1 LLYIDGKSI
10 VADCI
15 KRQPPRDFAEF
26 ATNTMESEG
35 YKKLGSVG
43 SIFFALIT
51 GEIAGAIK
59 EGLVSFREVREPCW
73 KKVSEMKCSPG
84 GVVYDFEKALH

>member
-1 LLYIDGKSI
+1 
-10 VADCI
+10 
-15 KRQPPRDFAEF
+15 
-26 ATNTMESEG
+26 MESEN

-59 EGLVSFREVREPCW
+59 ESLVSFREVREPCW

-84 GVVYDFEKALH
+84 GVVYHFKQAVH

>member
-1 LLYIDGKSI
+1 MLALKHMRSWSFDELEREVRANLVYRVFTRVG
-10 VADCI
+10 
-15 KRQPPRDFAEF
+15 AE
-26 ATNTMESEG
+26 
-35 YKKLGSVG
+35 LGSVG